1 MYAPAAFQQHD
12 LAQLQGLIRQQ
23 PLASVISHGALGLQ
37 ASHLPLWLAADEGE
51 YGTLYGHFARANP
64 QWRALA
70 DGAEVLAIFTGAHGY
85 ISPSWYPSKAEHGKA
100 VPTWDYQ
107 SVHAYGQVELFE
119 DAERLLHLLGR
130 LTEQHESPQPQPW
143 AIADAPREY
152 IDKMLRAIVGFSLPI
167 QRLEG
172 QWKLSQNR
180 SAADRAGVRQALSA
194 SPDVGA
200 RDLAVQINRM
210 P

>member
-1 MYAPAAFQQHD
+1 MYIPAAFQQHD
-12 LAQLQGLIRQQ
+12 LAQLHGLIRQQ
-23 PLASVISHGALGLQ
+23 PLASLISHSAAGLQ

-51 YGTLYGHFARANP
+51 FGTLYGHFARANP
-64 QWRALA
+64 QWQELA
-70 DGAEVLAIFTGAHGY
+70 AGTEVLAIFTGAEGY

-107 SVHAYGQVELFE
+107 SVHAYGQIEVFE
-119 DAERLLHLLGR
+119 DAERLLQLLGR
-130 LTEQHESPQPQPW
+130 LTAQHENRQSQPW
-143 AIADAPREY
+143 AITDAPRAY

-180 SAADRAGVRQALSA
+180 STADRAGVRQALSA
-194 SPDVGA
+194 SPQAADRA
-200 RDLAVQINRM
+200 LAEQMN
-210 P
+210 PPL

>member
-1 MYAPAAFQQHD
+1 MYVPAAFQRHD
-12 LAQLQGLIRQQ
+12 LAQLHGLIRQQ
-23 PLASVISHGALGLQ
+23 PLASLISHSAAGLQ

-51 YGTLYGHFARANP
+51 FGTLYGHFARANS
-64 QWRALA
+64 QWRTLA
-70 DGAEVLAIFTGAHGY
+70 AEAEVLAIFTGAEGY
-85 ISPSWYPSKAEHGKA
+85 ISPNWYPSKAEHGKA

-107 SVHAYGQVELFE
+107 SVHAYGQLELFD
-119 DAERLLHLLGR
+119 DAERLIQLLGR

-143 AIADAPREY
+143 AMADAPRDY
-152 IDKMLRAIVGFSLPI
+152 IDKMLQAIVGFRLPI

-180 SAADRAGVRQALSA
+180 SSADRAGVHQALSA
-194 SPDVGA
+194 SPDADA
-200 RDLAVQINRM
+200 RNLAAQIKHL

>member
-1 MYAPAAFQQHD
+1 MYVPSAFQQHD
-12 LAQLQGLIRQQ
+12 PTQLHGLIRQQ
-23 PLASVISHGALGLQ
+23 PLASLISHSAAGLQ
-37 ASHLPLWLAADEGE
+37 ASHLPLWLAAEEGE
-51 YGTLYGHFARANP
+51 FGTLYGHFARANP
-64 QWRALA
+64 QWRELA
-70 DGAEVLAIFTGAHGY
+70 GGAEELAIFTGAQGY

-107 SVHAYGQVELFE
+107 SVHAYGQLELFD
-119 DAERLLHLLGR
+119 DAERLIQLLGR

-143 AIADAPREY
+143 AMADAPRDY
-152 IDKMLRAIVGFSLPI
+152 IDKMLQAIVGFRLPI

-180 SAADRAGVRQALSA
+180 SSADRAGVHQALSA
-194 SPDVGA
+194 SPDADA
-200 RDLAVQINRM
+200 RNLAAQIKHL

>member
-1 MYAPAAFQQHD
+1 MYVPDAFQQHD
-12 LAQLQGLIRQQ
+12 LAQLHGLIRQQ
-23 PLASVISHGALGLQ
+23 PLASLINHGAAGLQ

-64 QWRALA
+64 QRRELDAGA
-70 DGAEVLAIFTGAHGY
+70 DVLAIFTGADGY

-107 SVHAYGQVELFE
+107 SVHAFGQIEVFE
-119 DAERLLHLLGR
+119 DAERLLQLLGQ
-130 LTEQHESPQPQPW
+130 LTAQHESAQPQPW
-143 AIADAPREY
+143 TMDDAPRDY
-152 IDKMLRAIVGFSLPI
+152 IDKMLQAIVGFRLPI

-180 SAADRAGVRQALSA
+180 NAADRAGVHAALRA
-194 SPDVGA
+194 SPEAGA
-200 RDLAVQINRM
+200 RNLAAHIKHTH
-210 P
+210 

>member
-1 MYAPAAFQQHD
+1 MYIPAAFQQHD
-12 LAQLQGLIRQQ
+12 LAQLHGLIRQQ
-23 PLASVISHGALGLQ
+23 PLASLISHSAAGLQ

-51 YGTLYGHFARANP
+51 FGTLYGHFARANS
-64 QWRALA
+64 QWQELA
-70 DGAEVLAIFTGAHGY
+70 AGAEVLAIFTGAEGY

-107 SVHAYGQVELFE
+107 SVHAYGQIEVFE
-119 DAERLLHLLGR
+119 DAERLLQLLGR
-130 LTEQHESPQPQPW
+130 LTAQHEHRQSQPW
-143 AIADAPREY
+143 AIADAPRAY

-180 SAADRAGVRQALSA
+180 STTDRAGVQQALSA
-194 SPDVGA
+194 SPDAGA
-200 RDLAVQINRM
+200 QELAQQIKNMR
-210 P
+210 